1 MAERSRT
8 QLSAAASVQ
17 VKTGKGEIKNIFVVS
32 APTGDVEIWDTD
44 GQVVQVETATVTGT
58 IGAAGAGD
66 VAVIVTAVGMTDTG
80 DTRLVAVAN
89 DDTAA
94 IVAGKI
100 RVALAADGDVN
111 AFFTVSGAGAE
122 VILTALA
129 IAANDATMN
138 IDINNSTSSGLD
150 DIPTSAN
157 TTQGGGES
165 DANLLY
171 KIASP
176 AAGFTPLDL
185 PYTAGLRVK
194 LPSTPG
200 RVNFVHGR

>member
-1 MAERSRT
+1 MAEKSRT

-17 VKTGKGEIKNIFVVS
+17 VKSGKGEIKSLFVVS

-44 GQVVQVETATVTGT
+44 GQVAQVETATVTGL
-58 IGAAGAGD
+58 IEAAGAGD
-66 VAVIVTAVGMTDTG
+66 VAVIITAVGMTDTG

-89 DDTAA
+89 DDTAV

-100 RVALAADGDVN
+100 RVAMAADSDVN
-111 AFFTVSGAGAE
+111 TFFAVTGAGAE
-122 VILTALA
+122 VILTALT
-129 IAANDATMN
+129 IAGNDATMN
-138 IDINNSTSSGLD
+138 IDINNSTSVGLD

-157 TTQGGGES
+157 TTQGGGET

-171 KIASP
+171 AATSP
-176 AAGFTPLDL
+176 AAGYTRLEL
-185 PYTAGLRVK
+185 PYASGLHIK

-200 RVNFVHGR
+200 RFNFVHGR